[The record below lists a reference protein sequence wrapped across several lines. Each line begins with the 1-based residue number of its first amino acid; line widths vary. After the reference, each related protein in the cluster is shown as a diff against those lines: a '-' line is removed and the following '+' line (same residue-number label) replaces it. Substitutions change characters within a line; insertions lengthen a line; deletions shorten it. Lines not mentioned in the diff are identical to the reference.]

1 MRGLAF
7 FCIRSRALDVTFGA
21 AIFCALLLRRM
32 RATCAGG
39 LALAKLL
46 DSEQRATGVLNDLE
60 SELDFFMRKIAQE
73 YETTLARCKC
83 EFLSVVEASKMS
95 ANELAAAHA
104 ELRKAQQ
111 HSAGQ
116 AAQAA
121 RKDER
126 LAELCRAL
134 AHPHRV
140 FILRFLLNQ
149 RACFAGEIAEQLPV
163 AASTVSQHLTQ
174 LKDAGLIKGEVDGP
188 RRCYSVAPEALAQLQ
203 QLVGAL

>member
-1 MRGLAF
+1 MD
-7 FCIRSRALDVTFGA
+7 RSCCATEA
-21 AIFCALLLRRM
+21 APFVPKPA
-32 RATCAGG
+32 
-39 LALAKLL
+39 
-46 DSEQRATGVLNDLE
+46 D
-60 SELDFFMRKIAQE
+60 
-73 YETTLARCKC
+73 
-83 EFLSVVEASKMS
+83 
-95 ANELAAAHA
+95 
-104 ELRKAQQ
+104 
-111 HSAGQ
+111 
-116 AAQAA
+116 
-121 RKDER
+121 DER